1 MSVITAKQ
9 SAFLMADS
17 AVETVPENGE
27 SESTCR
33 IEFIEHKVGIAK
45 SRRTGAIVLFKRGK
59 LKLSTKYRVWPV
71 AGDDTFLELDPSE
84 WRERYCVVSEC
95 KACEEQAP
103 V

>member
-1 MSVITAKQ
+1 MITAKQ
-9 SAFLMADS
+9 SAFLMGDS
-17 AVETVPENGE
+17 AVEAATENGE

-71 AGDDTFLELDPSE
+71 AGDDTYLELDPSE
-84 WRERYCVVSEC
+84 WRERYSVVSER
-95 KACEEQAP
+95 KACKEQAP